1 MTNFIK
7 IFFASFIS
15 LVLSFSVF
23 ADDDQPTFIP
33 VEGFG
38 CNYAPGK
45 DINDLMRVVDEWNEY
60 VVDTIA
66 SFNTLA
72 VKGFA
77 FNLLT
82 KYSDKG
88 YRKNNLFYADPL
100 YFFDYCK
107 MNFSRN
113 IALLHDY
120 SLYEFT
126 ILVRKDK

>member
-45 DINDLMRVVDEWNEY
+45 DMNDLMRVVDEWNEY
-60 VVDTIA
+60 VDD
-66 SFNTLA
+66 
-72 VKGFA
+72 
-77 FNLLT
+77 
-82 KYSDKG
+82 SDAQ
-88 YRKNNLFYADPL
+88 YN
-100 YFFDYCK
+100 
-107 MNFSRN
+107 
-113 IALLHDY
+113 AL
-120 SLYEFT
+120 SL
-126 ILVRKDK
+126 IHI